1 MAGSGL
7 TPGDPLDPRPEG
19 APAGAP
25 EGAPSAPPPRA
36 PAGTPSAAP
45 REGAPSAP
53 PPRPAPSSAAYGAG
67 RVPPGAFAPRE
78 SAEVEDPFAAAPPA
92 EYWRRAVAAVIDALV
107 VGVAAAIV
115 LALALAPLNVDDEGG
130 VVGAIVIA
138 LVAILGISIG
148 ALLYAPLVMARTNGK
163 TLGKM
168 ATGCRV
174 VRGDGRRIDFL
185 WAAYREVLVKA
196 VALGVAGAA
205 TGGIAYLVD
214 LLWPAFDSKNR
225 ALHDIV
231 VDSRVVAG

>member
-19 APAGAP
+19 ASAGSP
-25 EGAPSAPPPRA
+25 EGAPSAPPR
-36 PAGTPSAAP
+36 PS
-45 REGAPSAP
+45 
-53 PPRPAPSSAAYGAG
+53 PSSSAYGAG

-78 SAEVEDPFAAAPPA
+78 SAEVEDPFASAPPA

-130 VVGAIVIA
+130 VVGAIVVA

-231 VDSRVVAG
+231 VDSRVVAD